1 MNELLLNQEDVF
13 EVQLASIITNY
24 DEIILFRLY
33 QPIIG
38 YGPVNLYLSL
48 LHEIEGEKIVT
59 TGLKKHN
66 RLFETMLIN
75 NDKFLKF
82 RRYLEALGLL
92 KTYVLEGETYN
103 RYIYRLFAPLMP
115 NKFFS
120 HPILNNLF
128 KRNISVEEYER
139 TKLYFINKINVKSTY
154 KDISTNINELFFND
168 IKNIK
173 SDDISENNNI
183 RERIEGEV
191 VSTFDFEAFTIGLK
205 DYQIPK
211 KVLTNSILK
220 EIASY
225 ATLYKISAI
234 DMRQVVAQSIEYV
247 DGEKRISL
255 EKLEHF
261 SKIYYELNIKNT
273 KTVRKTQ
280 KTETKV
286 NLLPGNSSIAKKVQ
300 LFNEISP
307 VEFLT
312 IRNNNKAPLSCDI
325 ELIKRIK
332 DNTELP
338 DSVINV
344 IIDYSLEKLNN
355 KLIPNYVERV
365 AASLAREGIIDA
377 YEAMLYLNKFNKNK
391 TSKKEPSE
399 VKKEVEIKEEETID
413 MEYRWW

>member
-1 MNELLLNQEDVF
+1 MNELLLNQDDVF

-92 KTYVLEGETYN
+92 KTYVLEGEINN
-103 RYIYRLFAPLMP
+103 RYIYRLYAPLMP

-154 KDISTNINELFFND
+154 RDISTNINELFFND

-173 SDDISENNNI
+173 SDDVDENNNI

-191 VSTFDFEAFTIGLK
+191 VSSFDFEAFSLGLK

-211 KVLTNSILK
+211 KILTNAILK

-234 DMRQVVAQSIEYV
+234 DMRQVVAQSIDYV

-261 SKIYYELNIKNT
+261 SKIYYELNVKNAKPIKKN
-273 KTVRKTQ
+273 Q
-280 KTETKV
+280 KSDTKV
-286 NLLPGNSSIAKKVQ
+286 NLLPGNTSIAKKVQ
-300 LFNEISP
+300 MFNEISP

-312 IRNNNKAPLSCDI
+312 IKNNNKAPLSCDI

-332 DNTELP
+332 NNTELTDP
-338 DSVINV
+338 VINV

-365 AASLAREGIIDA
+365 ASSIAREGIMDA
-377 YEAMLYLNKFNKNK
+377 YDAMLYLNKYNKN
-391 TSKKEPSE
+391 TVTKKET
-399 VKKEVEIKEEETID
+399 KKEEIKEEEETID
-413 MEYRWW
+413 IEYKWWE

>member
-1 MNELLLNQEDVF
+1 MSELLLNQEDVY

-92 KTYVLEGETYN
+92 KTYVLEGESFN
-103 RYIYRLFAPLMP
+103 RYIYRLFSPVMP
-115 NKFFS
+115 DRFFN

-128 KRNISVEEYER
+128 KRNVSIEEYER
-139 TKLYFINKINVKSTY
+139 TKLYFINKITVKSTY
-154 KDISTNINELFFND
+154 RDISTNINELFFND
-168 IKNIK
+168 IKNMK
-173 SDDISENNNI
+173 SDDVEDIDNI
-183 RERIEGEV
+183 RKRIEGEV
-191 VSTFDFEAFTIGLK
+191 ISNFDFEAFMIGLK

-211 KVLTNSILK
+211 KILTNNVLR

-234 DMRQVVAQSIEYV
+234 DMRQVVAQSIEY
-247 DGEKRISL
+247 DGVEKKVSL

-273 KTVRKTQ
+273 KSIKKTP
-280 KTETKV
+280 KVETKV
-286 NLLPGNSSIAKKVQ
+286 NLLPGESSIAKKVKM
-300 LFNEISP
+300 FNDITP

-325 ELIKRIK
+325 ELIKRIQS
-332 DNTELP
+332 NTELP
-338 DSVINV
+338 NPVINV
-344 IIDYSLEKLNN
+344 IIDYSLEKLDN

-365 AASLAREGIIDA
+365 AASLAREGIMDA
-377 YEAMLYLNKFNKNK
+377 YEAMLYLNKF
-391 TSKKEPSE
+391 SKKTPT
-399 VKKEVEIKEEETID
+399 KKEEKKPKVEKDVPIEEPID
-413 MEYRWW
+413 MEYKWW